1 MSKNQNE
8 LSNQHTDAKPTV
20 SPKEESNK
28 KHFSAFP
35 QNKKEEDSKKSNAT
49 EHEKRSV
56 VTNTKGRK

>member
-8 LSNQHTDAKPTV
+8 LRNQQTDVKPSQ

-35 QNKKEEDSKKSNAT
+35 TTKKDEDSKKPT
-49 EHEKRSV
+49 TPGHEKGAV
-56 VTNTKGRK
+56 DPNTKGRK